1 MIIIRII
8 IVFGSDSHIK
18 CTFFLGYLKVFSH
31 NTSGGLFSNKAG
43 VLKSNPTNSNADL
56 FSILY
61 KLEEF
66 KDSNGNF
73 HFKICYP
80 ELKGIGGKSCNEWI
94 QSSNPSTAHNI
105 TGFRPIGQLAF
116 DKNSLNQPWRG
127 LGSNLPNLQSNTLI
141 DDSPTDWYYYS
152 AIGAFTYWSDSK
164 KRTIPGPRL
173 PNELRSSPITKV
185 ELYVFHLG
193 TVLIDT

>member
-1 MIIIRII
+1 MFR
-8 IVFGSDSHIK
+8 SLNAL
-18 CTFFLGYLKVFSH
+18 FFLGYLKVFSH

-43 VLKSNPTNSNADL
+43 VLESNPTNSNADL

-73 HFKICYP
+73 HFKLCYP

-94 QSSNPSTAHNI
+94 QSSNPFTAHTI
-105 TGFRPIGQLAF
+105 TGFRAIHLAF
-116 DKNSLNQPWRG
+116 EKNSYYQPWAG
-127 LGSNLPNLQSNTLI
+127 LGRNLPNLQRNTLI
-141 DDSPTDWYYYS
+141 DDAPTRGNYYS
-152 AIGAFTYWSDSK
+152 AIGAFTYWPDST
-164 KRTIPGPRL
+164 KRTIPGPS
-173 PNELRSSPITKV
+173 PNAVTKV

-193 TVLIDT
+193 TVLIYRVFHNN